1 MIKRFITAMAVALP
15 VAFVASCDKSQ
26 DEQVDPVIATYYL
39 STDETEVIELADQR
53 SKDVRLNVK
62 AVEKVGSESN
72 LTFTLKADASLIKAY
87 NEENNA
93 DYIALPGDCYSFS
106 TKDVTISRYGVN
118 STTALLT
125 VTANN
130 LEIGKNYLLPV
141 TIAEVKGG
149 DYHLTEAP
157 ECYIKVCASIGGS
170 VQVDLTGLRD
180 DACLPADASKTPDLI
195 IKTAD
200 DMMKIPEILVN
211 GQTKY
216 VVLAADID
224 MAGKSWTPI
233 NTGGDYG
240 KGLEFNGQGYTI
252 RNFTCNSGS
261 YRSFYGIM
269 NGRMYNVTFEDAV
282 IDGTANGG
290 TQPCAVIAGYGGN
303 IQGKREAIIYD
314 VHVSGRITGK
324 ATGVGAL
331 VGVAVN
337 TIVKRSSADV
347 EIDNTNGRR
356 AGGLVGYHNCTHDD
370 AFLRIE
376 DSWSAGS
383 IFGTQNI
390 GGIIGQTQFEN
401 GKNAYSVA
409 ASLIRNCYSTMTV
422 TALRNVGG
430 IASGCSY
437 GGSYATTELE
447 IPKDIVMNC
456 IAWNDK
462 LEAQETA
469 KGNYSSG
476 AIVGYCNIYQY
487 FIDCFRKPDL
497 DFSCRIAELGIN
509 VTLLDQDNASPEISL
524 FTGTKADKECPY
536 AYEHAYPYHG
546 KAAGE
551 NVTVSVLAKA
561 LGWDESVWDL
571 SEELPVLK

>member
-1 MIKRFITAMAVALP
+1 MIKRFFTAMAVALP
-15 VAFVASCDKSQ
+15 MAFIASCEKPQ
-26 DEQVDPVIATYYL
+26 DEQVEPVIATYYL
-39 STDETEVIELADQR
+39 TADETEVIELADQR

-62 AVEKVGSESN
+62 AVETVGSEAN
-72 LTFTLKADASLIKAY
+72 LTFALKADASLIEAY
-87 NEENNA
+87 NEANA
-93 DYIALPGDCYSFS
+93 TDCIALPGDCYSFA
-106 TKDVTISRYGVN
+106 TKEVTISRYGVN

-149 DYHLTEAP
+149 DYRLTEAP
-157 ECYIKVCASIGGS
+157 ECYIKVCASLGGS

-180 DACLPADASKTPDLI
+180 DACLPADATKTPDLV

-216 VVLAADID
+216 VVLDADID

-233 NTGGDYG
+233 NTGEGYS
-240 KGLEFNGQGYTI
+240 KGLEFNGQGHTI
-252 RNFTCNSGS
+252 RNFTCTSGS

-269 NGRMYNVTFEDAV
+269 NGRMYDVTFEDAV
-282 IDGTANGG
+282 IDGTADGG
-290 TQPCAVIAGYGGN
+290 SQPCAVIAGYGGN
-303 IQGKREAIIYD
+303 KQGMCEAIIYD
-314 VHVSGRITGK
+314 VHVSGTIK
-324 ATGVGAL
+324 AKAAGVGGL

-347 EIDNTNGRR
+347 AIDNTNGRR
-356 AGGLVGYHNCTHDD
+356 AGGLVGYHNCTHDG

-401 GKNAYSVA
+401 GKNANSVA

-422 TALRNVGG
+422 TALRNAGG

-456 IAWNDK
+456 VAWNDK
-462 LEAQETA
+462 IEAKETS

-476 AIVGYCNIYQY
+476 AIIGYCNIYQY

-497 DFSCRIAELGIN
+497 DFSCPIAELGIE
-509 VTLLDQDNASPEISL
+509 VTLLDQDNTSPELSL
-524 FTGTKADKECPY
+524 FTGTKADAACPY
-536 AYEHAYPYHG
+536 AYDHAYPYHG

-551 NVTVSVLAKA
+551 GVTVSALAKA

-571 SEELPVLK
+571 SEALPVLK